1 MMQSANDMKR
11 ASMGILKFDEIDATY
26 QLNRYAPSEALRS
39 WVKHFWIV
47 SWDLTGK
54 QPYSQHIVPNPCVNL
69 IVEHGNTFF
78 YGSSKRKFTYMIK
91 EKGSVFGVK
100 FKPGGCYPYL
110 RTPISALH
118 GNPLHVGQIL
128 HVTSDE
134 LEDYLLGMKTD
145 AEKVSYMNQLL
156 CEHLP
161 AEDAKA
167 QFVGEIVSQIE
178 LNRDMLRVD
187 DLAAF
192 WNIHTR
198 QLQRLFNKYVGISP
212 KAVIKLYRLQNAAES
227 IEQGSHYDLIQLSQD
242 LGYHDQSHFIK
253 DFKSIIGSTPED
265 YVNNHSK
272 N

>member
-1 MMQSANDMKR
+1 MQSANDMKR
-11 ASMGILKFDEIDATY
+11 SNMGILKFDEMDTTY
-26 QLNRYAPSEALRS
+26 QLKRYAPSEALS
-39 WVKHFWIV
+39 TWVRHFWIA

-54 QPYSQHIVPNPCVNL
+54 QPYPQHIVPNPCVNL

-78 YGSSKRKFTYMIK
+78 YGPSKQKFTYTIQDN
-91 EKGSVFGVK
+91 GIVFGVK

-110 RTPISALH
+110 RTPISSLH
-118 GNPLHVGQIL
+118 GNPLHVEPIL

-134 LEDYLLGMKTD
+134 LEDNLLGMKND
-145 AEKVSYMNQLL
+145 MEKVSYMDQLL
-156 CEHLP
+156 CKHMP
-161 AEDAKA
+161 VKDDKA
-167 QFVGEIVSQIE
+167 QFIGEIVSQIE

-187 DLAAF
+187 DLAACF
-192 WNIHTR
+192 NIHTR
-198 QLQRLFNKYVGISP
+198 QLQRLFNQYVGISP
-212 KAVIKLYRLQNAAES
+212 KTVIKLYRLQNAAES
-227 IEQGSHYDLIQLSQD
+227 IEQGSHYDLVQLSQD

>member
-1 MMQSANDMKR
+1 MQSVNDMKR
-11 ASMGILKFDEIDATY
+11 ASMGILKFNEIEATY
-26 QLNRYAPSEALRS
+26 QLNRYAPSEALRA
-39 WVKHFWIV
+39 WVKHFWVV

-69 IVEHGNTFF
+69 IVERGNTFF
-78 YGSSKRKFTYMIK
+78 YGPSKHKFTYMIK
-91 EKGSVFGVK
+91 DKGSVFGVK

-118 GNPLHVGQIL
+118 GNPLHVGRIL
-128 HVTSDE
+128 NVTSDE

-145 AEKVSYMNQLL
+145 AEKVSYMDQLL
-156 CEHLP
+156 CEHIP
-161 AEDAKA
+161 AGDAKA

-187 DLAAF
+187 DLAAY

-198 QLQRLFNKYVGISP
+198 QLQRLFNQYVGLSP